1 MRRFWVGVALGL
13 IATLVGGGVWWTLA
27 LQPGAPLG
35 EREQAALR
43 ARASLPPD
51 FPIHPAARRMPQ
63 SPQGGLSYAVN
74 SAVPDVAVW
83 VRDQLRRTGFQV
95 DSAELEGD
103 PEADYKDRWI
113 SFRRARSGF
122 RSTGWVIVRQ
132 TRLRVIGLPQQST
145 EVKVLSEQDE
155 RLKPAP
161 TPTRAPAP
169 VATASSSAAATA
181 PPVVL
186 SSTPAAT
193 LARSS

>member
-1 MRRFWVGVALGL
+1 MRRFWIGVTVGL
-13 IATLVGGGVWWTLA
+13 IAALVGGGVYWGLLTFRT
-27 LQPGAPLG
+27 GTPLSV
-35 EREQAALR
+35 RDQAALLQR
-43 ARASLPPD
+43 ANLPPD
-51 FPIHPAARRMPQ
+51 FPIHPAARHMPQ

-83 VRDQLRRTGFQV
+83 MRDQLRRTGFQV

-113 SFRRARSGF
+113 NFRRSRNGF

-132 TRLRVIGLPQQST
+132 TQLRGFGLPQLST

-161 TPTRAPAP
+161 TPTRAP
-169 VATASSSAAATA
+169 
-181 PPVVL
+181 
-186 SSTPAAT
+186 TPAARP
-193 LARSS
+193 AGSS